1 MPSSTMTI
9 RLDQNEK
16 TLIADYAQAF
26 GTSVSE
32 FMRKAALERIED
44 DIDLKTWYAAKA
56 EFDENPVAHSND
68 EVMREF
74 GLR

>member
-16 TLIADYAQAF
+16 NLIADYAQAF

-44 DIDLKTWYAAKA
+44 DID
-56 EFDENPVAHSND
+56 
-68 EVMREF
+68 
-74 GLR
+74 